1 MTTRHTGS
9 RAGITTIVLLSGAAA
24 SFIIGLASC
33 ATDSSA
39 GGANDP
45 AKVAAASTPA
55 ETDQRLLD
63 AKKQLELIDQAQQAT
78 QAREQER
85 AKKRIA
91 DQLKPIPD
99 DRRAQIKIT
108 KSNPPAAQPTTGDA
122 SANSAI
128 AAEESGSASASQSTP
143 APAAAAPEPTIAERR
158 QRAVGELARAL
169 REESATGASPLA
181 AGVKLAALDLI
192 EPGASGGRAAGEL
205 SPRESELLGAWSAFT
220 AETGSKLAAGDASA
234 FADGVREAAARL
246 DSGGGFEISST
257 ALCSRVETFG
267 DYDEFRRL
275 DGTYKFLAGKRQRA
289 VVYVELDRFGAKRTS
304 KNGVEGW
311 QVELTQ
317 DLALYA
323 AGTDGGDMLAWRKP
337 DQNITDFSR
346 NKRRDFFVV
355 QMIELPE
362 TLSVG
367 SYRLKVT
374 LRDRA
379 GGATAEAV
387 IPIDIVA
394 NASALSAVR

>member
-1 MTTRHTGS
+1 MTTRHTGT

-24 SFIIGLASC
+24 SFIIGLSSC
-33 ATDSSA
+33 ATDSGA
-39 GGANDP
+39 GGASDP
-45 AKVAAASTPA
+45 ANIAAAGAPV

-85 AKKRIA
+85 AKQRIA
-91 DQLKPIPD
+91 AQLKPIPD
-99 DRRAQIKIT
+99 DRRAPITIT
-108 KSNPPAAQPTTGDA
+108 KSKPPAAQPTTGDA

-128 AAEESGSASASQSTP
+128 AAEEPESAAAIQS
-143 APAAAAPEPTIAERR
+143 APAAAVVASEPTLAERR
-158 QRAVGELARAL
+158 QRAIGDLARAL
-169 REESATGASPLA
+169 REEPTTGASPLA

-192 EPGASGGRAAGEL
+192 EPGASGGRAVGEL

-246 DSGGGFEISST
+246 DAGGGFEISTS

-267 DYDEFRRL
+267 DYDEFRRF
-275 DGTYKFLAGKRQRA
+275 DGMYKFVAGKRQRA

-323 AGTDGGDMLAWRKP
+323 AGADGGDMLAWRKP
-337 DQNITDFSR
+337 DQSIKDFSR

-387 IPIDIVA
+387 IPIDVVA

>member
-24 SFIIGLASC
+24 SFIGLASC
-33 ATDSSA
+33 ATDSGADRA
-39 GGANDP
+39 GSP
-45 AKVAAASTPA
+45 ASVAAGDEAPG

-63 AKKQLELIDQAQQAT
+63 AQKRLELIDQAQQAT
-78 QAREQER
+78 QAREQEL

-99 DRRAQIKIT
+99 DRRAPIRIT
-108 KSNPPAAQPTTGDA
+108 KSKPPAAQLATGDA

-128 AAEESGSASASQSTP
+128 AAAEQESASVIQP
-143 APAAAAPEPTIAERR
+143 APAPAVAAPEPTAAERR
-158 QRAVGELARAL
+158 QRAIGELSRAL
-169 REESATGASPLA
+169 REESANGASPLA

-192 EPGASGGRAAGEL
+192 EPGASGGRVPGEL

-234 FADGVREAAARL
+234 FVEGVREAAARL
-246 DSGGGFEISST
+246 DSGGGFEIRSS

-267 DYDEFRRL
+267 DYEEFRRS
-275 DGTYKFLAGKRQRA
+275 DSTYKFLAGKRQRA
-289 VVYVELDRFGAKRTS
+289 VVYVELDRFGAKPAA
-304 KNGVEGW
+304 KNGAEGW

-323 AGTDGGDMLAWRKP
+323 TSPDGGDMLAWRKP

-346 NKRRDFFVV
+346 HKRRDFFVV

-394 NASALSAVR
+394 NTSALQPIR

>member
-1 MTTRHTGS
+1 MTTRFKGS
-9 RAGITTIVLLSGAAA
+9 RAGIAGSIILLSGAAA
-24 SFIIGLASC
+24 SLIGLASC
-33 ATDSSA
+33 AADSGAERGTEPASTASA
-39 GGANDP
+39 
-45 AKVAAASTPA
+45 TPA
-55 ETDQRLLD
+55 ETDQRFRD
-63 AKKQLELIDQAQQAT
+63 AQRQLELIDQAQQAT

-85 AKKRIA
+85 AKQRIA

-99 DRRAQIKIT
+99 DRRASIKIT
-108 KSNPPAAQPTTGDA
+108 KKSPPADSKPAEDA
-122 SANSAI
+122 VSAI
-128 AAEESGSASASQSTP
+128 AAAEP
-143 APAAAAPEPTIAERR
+143 AGEPAAAASATQPVPTPEPTIAERR
-158 QRAVGELARAL
+158 QRAAGELARVL
-169 REESATGASPLA
+169 RDESATGASPLA

-205 SPRESELLGAWSAFT
+205 SPTESAWLGAWSAFT
-220 AETGSKLAAGDASA
+220 SETGSKLAAGDAAA
-234 FADGVREAAARL
+234 FVDGVREAAARL
-246 DSGGGFEISST
+246 DSGGGFEISAS

-267 DYDEFRRL
+267 DYEEFRRF
-275 DGTYKFLAGKRQRA
+275 DGTYKFVAGKRQRA

-337 DQNITDFSR
+337 DQTITDFSR

-367 SYRLKVT
+367 GYRLKVT

-394 NASALSAVR
+394 NASALQPIR